1 MTNREWM
8 LKQMQSM
15 SDEDVA
21 EMIAGAV
28 YICNDQRSKSV
39 CEGRICDECTLEWL
53 RQEHKEEIKLSEV
66 EKVILENLDKRYEWI
81 ARDEDGH
88 IYVYETKPYKDD
100 GCNGWLDE
108 DFTQEPPFSSLFA
121 FLDWSDEE
129 PYNIRELLKRGG

>member
-39 CEGRICDECTLEWL
+39 CEGRICDECTLDWL
-53 RQEHKEEIKLSEV
+53 KGEHKEKIKLSEV
-66 EKVILENLDKRYEWI
+66 ERTLLSEAIDKNYAWI
-81 ARDEDGH
+81 ARDKNGN
-88 IYVYETKPYKDD
+88 IYMYETKPCKDD
-100 GCNGWLDE
+100 GCSGWLDE
-108 DFTQEPPFSSLFA
+108 DFTQESPFGSLFA
-121 FLDWSDEE
+121 FLDWRDKE
-129 PYNIRELLKRGG
+129 PYNIQELLEK